1 MQDIAKEVL
10 LLTDRQGTPSLD
22 KSITAVTVLADAEL
36 LPAVVG
42 VERRAAHQLGLR
54 EKDVEHLDQAV
65 GTVRRNIINHAL
77 ELDEEGQY
85 DAYVFR
91 GLGVGIAVEDRSQPF
106 DYVPLQEGS
115 DMALP
120 TEPSQLHR
128 PCGLRSN
135 PSGSETRFK

>member
-22 KSITAVTVLADAEL
+22 KSIAVVTILVDAEL

-65 GTVRRNIINHAL
+65 GAVCCNIINYT
-77 ELDEEGQY
+77 DEICAEFG
-85 DAYVFR
+85 
-91 GLGVGIAVEDRSQPF
+91 
-106 DYVPLQEGS
+106 
-115 DMALP
+115 
-120 TEPSQLHR
+120 
-128 PCGLRSN
+128 
-135 PSGSETRFK
+135 